1 MSGNAEALVPL
12 LAGWKPFE
20 LLLVGDFM
28 LDQAQHGS
36 ADRLSPDAPVPV
48 LLSRG
53 AQDLQQTA
61 GGASNVA
68 LCAAALGGQV
78 RC

>member
-12 LAGWKPFE
+12 LSGWKACD
-20 LLLVGDFM
+20 LLVVGDFM

-48 LLSRG
+48 FDR
-53 AQDLQQTA
+53 DDVTA
-61 GGASNVA
+61 LAGFIVTHMR
-68 LCAAALGGQV
+68 LT
-78 RC
+78 